1 MKTYRIQ
8 VRYKSNYYDAEV
20 KADDDFGALVEFFK
34 QGFEGQIKP
43 KDEGFC
49 DPNCCFVTLEEVN
62 DVTKVNIGETAVGV
76 TMGQQSV
83 SSG

>member
-8 VRYKSNYYDAEV
+8 VRYKSNYYDAKV

-34 QGFEGQIKP
+34 QGFEGKIKP
-43 KDEGFC
+43 KDEGFS
-49 DPNCCFVTLEEVN
+49 DPGRCFVTYEEVD
-62 DVTKVNIGETAVGV
+62 DVTEVNIGETTAGV
-76 TMGQQSV
+76 AMGQQSV

>member
-62 DVTKVNIGETAVGV
+62 DVTKVNIGETTVGV
-76 TMGQQSV
+76 AMGQQSV

>member
-62 DVTKVNIGETAVGV
+62 DVTKVNIGETTVGV
-76 TMGQQSV
+76 AVGQQSV

>member
-8 VRYKSNYYDAEV
+8 VRYKNKYYDTEV

-34 QGFEGQIKP
+34 QGFEGKIKP

-49 DPNCCFVTLEEVN
+49 DPNCCFVTYEEVN
-62 DVTKVNIGETAVGV
+62 DVTKVNIGETTAGV
-76 TMGQQSV
+76 AMGQQSV

>member
-8 VRYKSNYYDAEV
+8 VRYKSKYYDAEV

-34 QGFEGQIKP
+34 QGFEGKIEPQ
-43 KDEGFC
+43 DEGFC
-49 DPNCCFVTLEEVN
+49 DPNRCFVTYEEVN
-62 DVTKVNIGETAVGV
+62 DVTKVNIEETAVRV